1 MISIFIEF
9 DSIGSGLRPA
19 RQEPMNGFAIAGSDR
34 QWHWADAE
42 ITDNT
47 IVVSSANVIEP
58 VAVRYAWAM
67 NPSQRNLLYNE
78 EGLPASPFRTDNWEL
93 CDPEADT
100 VEVTKPHKPSDYTPH
115 DWSRPVMIQ

>member
-1 MISIFIEF
+1 
-9 DSIGSGLRPA
+9 
-19 RQEPMNGFAIAGSDR
+19 MNGFAIAGSDR
-34 QWHWADAE
+34 QWHWADAK

-47 IVVSSANVIEP
+47 VIVSSANVIEP

-93 CDPEADT
+93 CDPEADI
-100 VEVTKPHKPSDYTPH
+100 VEVTKPHKPSDYTSR
-115 DWSRPVMIQ
+115 DWDRPVMKQ